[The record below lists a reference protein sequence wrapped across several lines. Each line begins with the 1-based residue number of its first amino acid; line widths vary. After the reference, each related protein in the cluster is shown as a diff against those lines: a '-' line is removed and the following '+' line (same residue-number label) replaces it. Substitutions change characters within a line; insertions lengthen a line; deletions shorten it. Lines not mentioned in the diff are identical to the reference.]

1 MAHGGSHS
9 TATSAPVL
17 APNVTRAEESALSS
31 WAGPYVTDFLGR
43 GQALSKE
50 GYQAY
55 GGPLTAGTSAL
66 QDQAYA
72 GLGSLGVPEAFTAG
86 SFTGSEYVPP
96 TAADA
101 LAGTTAT
108 EGYYGPASGNTVQ
121 NYMNP
126 YLEASLQ
133 PQYAQAV
140 EDYGIAQNEL
150 QSRYANAGAYGGS
163 RQGIAEGI
171 LGGEALQNMSAITG
185 RGYEQAYSNAQD
197 MFNKDRAYGLDALKD
212 LAGVGK
218 EQRAITAEGIAADYA
233 QFEDERD
240 DPYKKVQFA
249 RSLVD
254 GMPLETQSFS
264 YSEPTGLQNFANTFG
279 DVKGIYGQL
288 EDWWASRTPT
298 PTPTGGPAN
307 SGGTTPHTAG
317 FIGPAQAAP
326 TTPYTAM
333 ESLFNSGYINQADWD
348 YYKLNGVLPT

>member
-43 GQALSKE
+43 GKALSKE

-163 RQGIAEGI
+163 RQGVAEGM
-171 LGGEALQNMSAITG
+171 LGGKALQNMSAITG
-185 RGYEQAYSNAQD
+185 RGYEQAYANAQD
-197 MFNKDRAYGLDALKD
+197 MFNKDRTYGLDALMQQAD
-212 LAGVGK
+212 LGQV
-218 EQRAITAEGIAADYA
+218 QRDIEGQGMAADIA
-233 QFEDERD
+233 QFQEERD
-240 DPYKKVQFA
+240 YPYKQLQYQQ
-249 RSLVD
+249 SL
-254 GMPLETQSFS
+254 LEGLPISTQAYNFT
-264 YSEPTGLQNFANTFG
+264 EPSTLNKAAGGAGTILDLMEQIGFFG
-279 DVKGIYGQL
+279 G
-288 EDWWASRTPT
+288 
-298 PTPTGGPAN
+298 N
-307 SGGTTPHTAG
+307 S
-317 FIGPAQAAP
+317 
-326 TTPYTAM
+326 
-333 ESLFNSGYINQADWD
+333 
-348 YYKLNGVLPT
+348 

>member
-43 GQALSKE
+43 GKALSKE

-163 RQGIAEGI
+163 RQGVAEGM
-171 LGGEALQNMSAITG
+171 LGGKALQNMSAITG
-185 RGYEQAYSNAQD
+185 RGYEQAYANAQD
-197 MFNKDRAYGLDALKD
+197 MFNKDRTYGLDALMQQAD
-212 LAGVGK
+212 LGQV
-218 EQRAITAEGIAADYA
+218 QRDIEGQGMAADIA
-233 QFEDERD
+233 QFQEERD
-240 DPYKKVQFA
+240 YPYKQLQYQQ
-249 RSLVD
+249 SL
-254 GMPLETQSFS
+254 LEGLPISTQAYNFT
-264 YSEPTGLQNFANTFG
+264 EPSTF
-279 DVKGIYGQL
+279 
-288 EDWWASRTPT
+288 
-298 PTPTGGPAN
+298 N
-307 SGGTTPHTAG
+307 
-317 FIGPAQAAP
+317 QAAGGAG
-326 TTPYTAM
+326 TILGLM
-333 ESLFNSGYINQADWD
+333 EQIGFFGGNS
-348 YYKLNGVLPT
+348 